1 MPPTIEERLDH
12 LQDRIDELRTSAGW
26 LAMLAMRR
34 RTAIARYSL
43 NNQLLIW
50 LQYPEASAV
59 AGYREWAT
67 RKRQVRKGEK
77 AIWILAPKAWRREGD
92 DGEVERGISGFKP
105 VPVFALEQTDGDPI
119 EHVDEPPV
127 GPCPEGL
134 YVDLVAAAAA
144 GGFEV
149 YSPQPGD
156 GVPAAH
162 GWIEPEARRIAIR
175 PDVEAQMCA
184 SLLHE
189 LGHGFDPELDVAAY
203 RLDHGVRADA
213 ELVAESVAAVV
224 ASDIGVDL
232 GGSEI
237 HYLAGWAGSWR
248 ELFHLTGR
256 ITASVRAVQ
265 VVLAE
270 VGLVEVDD
278 A

>member
-12 LQDRIDELRTSAGW
+12 LQHRIDELRTSAGW

-50 LQYPEASAV
+50 LQYPEATAV

-67 RKRQVRKGEK
+67 RNRQVRKGEK
-77 AIWILAPKAWRREGD
+77 AIWILAPKAWARED
-92 DGEVERGISGFKP
+92 EATGEKVWGVSGFKP
-105 VPVFALEQTDGDPI
+105 VPVFAVEQTDGDPLP
-119 EHVDEPPV
+119 EVVEPPV

-149 YSPQPGD
+149 YAPQPSEGP
-156 GVPAAH
+156 PAAH
-162 GWIEPEARRIAIR
+162 GWLRPADARIGVR

-184 SLLHE
+184 TLLHE
-189 LGHGFDPELDVAAY
+189 LGHGFDPELDHTLYV
-203 RLDHGVRADA
+203 LDHGEQADA
-213 ELVAESVAAVV
+213 ELVAESVAAIV
-224 ASDIGVDL
+224 AGDLGVDL

-256 ITASVRAVQ
+256 ITASVRALR

-270 VGLVEVDD
+270 VGLVE
-278 A
+278 AES